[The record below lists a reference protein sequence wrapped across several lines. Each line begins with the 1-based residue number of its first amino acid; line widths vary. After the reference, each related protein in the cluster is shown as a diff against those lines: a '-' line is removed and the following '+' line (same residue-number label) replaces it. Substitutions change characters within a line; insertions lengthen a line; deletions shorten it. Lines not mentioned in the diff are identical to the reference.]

1 MFLMVYHSA
10 VYKEIS
16 LSGIDN
22 ADYEVSLD
30 ASEFQMRGNV
40 LLKLEVSG
48 GAWRLFATD
57 SYTLYQNNQKQSCIA
72 LHNEAVLHLKTHQGE
87 TLHIVPV
94 DGGDVLPVTQKIN
107 LSGVSALTFG
117 SDRSNGIRYAFQDL
131 VSKQH
136 GRLVRQ
142 QDGWYLQDNSTNGT
156 YRNGTKVQ
164 GSCRL
169 TFGDR
174 IDVFGLVMVY
184 LGSVLCVASRT
195 LHSPAVDPQQLG
207 EVTATARKV
216 VAPPPAPAPE
226 KVWFNR
232 APRTVPEIYEGEVT
246 IEPVPDARFAK
257 RKPLLL
263 TIGPSFTMAL
273 PMLLGCLLTIFGSQA
288 SGRAGGVFM
297 YTGIVTAL
305 GSAALGTVWGI
316 LNLRQARREESQ
328 DEQKRM
334 DLYGNYLI
342 GVAQDLRQKYQQNV
356 QALHDTYLPV
366 ETYCSYTADTAQ
378 LWDRNQSH
386 RDFLFYRLGLG
397 EMPFPVQLH
406 IPKESFSLEKD
417 RLKEKPRQIQQEF
430 AVMQDVPVG
439 IDLARQRLVGVVGGP
454 DRTGCLPV
462 VYTLLAGIAANN
474 CYTDVKIVF
483 VAASDEERSL
493 RRWEALKW
501 LPHVW
506 NESRTT
512 RYIAMN
518 AQDRGDVFF
527 SLLDILRRRSQEGQE
542 AASEKKR
549 LPKPYYVLF
558 VEDPAL
564 LQGELLAK
572 YVFDRDPALGLTTI
586 LMAETTQELPNE
598 CEEIIEN
605 DASFCGRYNTVEG
618 GRQAIRFDQGNAAM
632 METLARHLSNVQ
644 VRENETDA
652 EIPTQLD
659 FLSMYGVQR
668 LEQLG
673 VAERWRKSRTFRS
686 MRVPIGAKAGG
697 ELCYLDIHE
706 KYHGPHGLLAGTTG
720 SGKSET
726 LQTYILSLALQYSPD
741 DIGFFIID
749 FKGGG
754 MANLFEK
761 LPHMLGTISNLSGN
775 QVRRA
780 MISIKSENKRRQ
792 RLFNEYGVNNI
803 SHYTRLY
810 KNGESKIPLPHLF
823 IIIDEFA
830 ELKREQPDFMREL
843 ISVAQVGRSLG
854 VHLVLATQKP
864 SGTVDDNIWS
874 NAKFRICLRVQDRQ
888 DSQDMLHRPD
898 AAFITQAG
906 RGFLQVG
913 NDEIFEEFQSAWSG
927 AIYDE
932 HSAEGTCAAVTMLTR
947 TGKTGI
953 VGSRAKMR
961 RYERQ
966 RREWLQRLAALT
978 LQLCPEGPDDRDEA
992 ARDALAHR
1000 LLESDTMTRAGFG
1013 SNATDLAMVRRFLDG
1028 WPAHCT
1034 DAARAAEA
1042 ILRKGGNLP
1051 YPHDKTQLE
1060 ALVEYLAEV
1069 AAREGYR
1076 PSLKLWMPC
1085 LPEKLP
1091 LQSLP
1096 GWQEDHADKDRYPA
1110 LPAAWD
1116 LRTQVGLLDDPENQ
1130 SQRSWS
1136 VDFGNNG
1143 HHAVLGAVV
1152 TGKSTFLQTL
1162 VYSLVLRYPPDR
1174 LNLYLLDFSSHML
1187 AAFENDAHVGAVLYE
1202 NDLEQ
1207 IGKLMRLLEKM
1218 MEERKRKL
1226 GGGNY
1231 TQFVRAYGVQ
1241 FPAIVVVLDN
1251 YAAFAE
1257 KTANSHEQT
1266 LLRLAREGVGY
1277 GMYLVISAASY
1288 GINELPN
1295 RIGDNLRTTV
1305 CLDVGD
1311 KFKFVEAM
1319 HTTHLPVLP
1328 ESGVAGRGLVPTEN
1342 GILEFQTAVAVEAD
1356 DDYARS
1362 RAIAETC
1369 RRMTE
1374 QWQGRTARKVPVI
1387 PEMPRFS
1394 LLREQEEY
1402 PEALQDPA
1410 RIPLG
1415 YRQDD
1420 ASLYSLDRRNLYC
1433 YSILGREHT
1442 GKTNVLKLLLQV
1454 LAEKGGRLV
1463 VFEKQAGLLE
1473 ALAGKV
1479 GAEYITD
1486 DASLFAFWKKLT
1498 PVFVARNK
1506 KKQALL
1512 AQGLVEQEIYERMA
1526 AEEEPIYLFIAD
1538 LAVYLQSVYTPQPGV
1553 GEMKGFMETIFAK
1566 GALHNIYI
1574 FGAYQPE
1581 NMAAL
1586 NNYAAYRSFAAAKR
1600 GMLLGGNVGGQR
1612 LFTFR
1617 NVPYAELNRTAKRG
1631 VAMVPDEE
1639 DDTTARYIVLPLA
1652 ER

>member
-1 MFLMVYHSA
+1 MFLMVYHSE

-22 ADYEVSLD
+22 SDYEVSLD
-30 ASEFQMRGNV
+30 ASEFQMSGNV

-48 GAWRLFATD
+48 GMWRIFATD
-57 SYTLYQNNQKQSCIA
+57 SYTLHQQNQKQNSIT
-72 LHNEAVLHLKTHQGE
+72 LQNETVLHLKTRKGE

-94 DGGDVLPVTQKIN
+94 DGGNVLPVTQKIN
-107 LSGVSALTFG
+107 LADVTGLTFG
-117 SDRSNGIRYAFQDL
+117 SERGNGIRYAFQDL

-142 QDGWYLQDNSTNGT
+142 QDGWYLQDSSTNGT
-156 YRNGTKVQ
+156 YWNGTKLH
-164 GSCRL
+164 GTCRL
-169 TFGDR
+169 SFGDR

-184 LGSVLCVASRT
+184 LGSVLCVGSRT
-195 LHSPAVDPQQLG
+195 LHSPVLDPQQLN
-207 EVTATARKV
+207 EVSATARKV
-216 VAPPPAPAPE
+216 VPPRAAPVPD
-226 KVWFNR
+226 KIWFNR
-232 APRTVPEIYEGEVT
+232 APRTVPEICEGEVS
-246 IEPVPDARFAK
+246 IEPVPDAHFAK

-273 PMLLGCLLTIFGSQA
+273 PMLLGCLLTIFGSRA
-288 SGRAGGVFM
+288 SGRAGGVFL

-305 GSAALGTVWGI
+305 GSAALGTIWGI
-316 LNLRQARREESQ
+316 VNLRQARREEFEE
-328 DEQKRM
+328 EQKRV

-342 GVAQDLRQKYQQNV
+342 GVAQDLRCKYQQNV
-356 QALHDTYLPV
+356 QALNSTYLPV
-366 ETYCSYTADTAQ
+366 ETYCGYTANTVQ
-378 LWDRNQSH
+378 LWERNQTH

-397 EMPFPVQLH
+397 EMPFPVQLK
-406 IPKESFSLEKD
+406 IPKEGFSLEKD
-417 RLKEKPRQIQQEF
+417 KLKEKPRQMQQEF
-430 AVMQDVPVG
+430 AVMHNVPVG

-454 DRTGCLPV
+454 ERTGCLPV

-483 VAASDEERSL
+483 VAASDDDRHL

-512 RYIAMN
+512 RYMAMN
-518 AQDRGDVFF
+518 AQNRADVFF
-527 SLLDILRRRSQEGQE
+527 ALLDILRRRSQEAE
-542 AASEKKR
+542 NPDARNKR
-549 LPKPYYVLF
+549 LPKPYYLLF

-572 YVFDRDPALGLTTI
+572 YVFSRNPALGLTTI

-605 DASFCGRYNTVEG
+605 DAAFCGRYNTVEG
-618 GRQAIRFDQGNAAM
+618 GRQAIQFDQGTAPM
-632 METLARHLSNVQ
+632 METLARQLSNVQ

-673 VAERWRKSRTFRS
+673 VAERWRKSRTFSS

-754 MANLFEK
+754 MANLFDK

-803 SHYTRLY
+803 SNYTRVY
-810 KNGESKIPLPHLF
+810 KNGESQIPLPHLF

-888 DSQDMLHRPD
+888 DSNDMLHRPD

-927 AIYDE
+927 AVYDE
-932 HSAEGTCAAVTMLTR
+932 NNIESTRAAVTMLTR

-966 RREWLQRLAALT
+966 RREWLLRLATLT
-978 LQLCPEGPDDRDEA
+978 LQLCPQGPAGQDGTQ
-992 ARDALAHR
+992 RDALVHR
-1000 LLESDTMTRAGFG
+1000 LLESDLMTRAGFG
-1013 SNATDLAMVRRFLDG
+1013 SNATDSAMVQRFLRG
-1028 WPAHCT
+1028 WPVNCT

-1042 ILRKGGNLP
+1042 IFRKGGNLP
-1051 YPHDKTQLE
+1051 YPHDKIQLE
-1060 ALVEYLAEV
+1060 AIVEYLGEV

-1076 PSLKLWMPC
+1076 SSLKLWMPC
-1085 LPEKLP
+1085 LPEKMP
-1091 LQSLP
+1091 LQSLA
-1096 GWQEDHADKDRYPA
+1096 GWQEGHACQGNYPA
-1110 LPAAWD
+1110 LPERWELSA
-1116 LRTQVGLLDDPENQ
+1116 QVGLLDDPENQ
-1130 SQRSWS
+1130 SQRPWK
-1136 VDFGNNG
+1136 VDFAANG

-1152 TGKSTFLQTL
+1152 SGKSTFLQTM
-1162 VYSLVLRYPPDR
+1162 VYSFVLRYPPDR

-1187 AAFENDAHVGAVLYE
+1187 AAFENDAHVGAILYE

-1207 IGKLMRLLEKM
+1207 VGKLMRLLEKM
-1218 MEERKRKL
+1218 MDERKKQL

-1231 TQFVRAYGVQ
+1231 AQFVQAYGVR

-1257 KTANSHEQT
+1257 KTSNSHEQT
-1266 LLRLAREGVGY
+1266 ILRLAREGVGY
-1277 GMYLVISAASY
+1277 GMYLVVSAAGF

-1342 GILEFQTAVAVEAD
+1342 GILEFQTAVAVDAD

-1369 RRMTE
+1369 RTMTA
-1374 QWQGRTARKVPVI
+1374 QWTGPAARKVPVI
-1387 PEMPRFS
+1387 PETPRFS
-1394 LLREQEEY
+1394 LLREHEDY
-1402 PEALQDPA
+1402 TAALQDPS

-1415 YRQDD
+1415 YCQDD
-1420 ASLYSLDRRNLYC
+1420 AGLYSLDRSGFYC

-1463 VFEKQAGLLE
+1463 VFEKQSGRLAS
-1473 ALAGKV
+1473 LAGKV

-1486 DASLFAFWKKLT
+1486 DAQLFAFWKKLT
-1498 PVFVARNK
+1498 PVFAARNK
-1506 KKQALL
+1506 KKQAMI
-1512 AQGLVEQEIYERMA
+1512 AQGLVEQEIYDRMT

-1574 FGAYQPE
+1574 FAAYQPE
-1581 NMAAL
+1581 SMAAM

-1600 GMLLGGNVGGQR
+1600 GMLLGGNVGSQR

-1617 NVPYAELNRTAKRG
+1617 NIPYGELNRTAKRG
-1631 VAMVPDEE
+1631 VAIVPEEE
-1639 DDTTARYIVLPLA
+1639 DETTARYVVLPLA